1 MIPFKI
7 NKKSLILHQ
16 YIVLISIFSVIFSV
30 YYLTQTNNTFSY
42 FSYDVVYT
50 TKSPIIHYT
59 ICSIFYIIVL
69 IIASSS
75 YMGLP
80 VISLSITYRFLILA
94 YSLNQINNEAIL
106 HFILFIMPQI
116 LIELLLTYVMTY
128 MSLQLTLQT
137 LKLSFIQKSNYNVK
151 YLLNYILNYLLI
163 AIFLIFLSCLI
174 KIYLL

>member
-16 YIVLISIFSVIFSV
+16 YIVIMSIFSIIFST
-30 YYLTQTNNTFSY
+30 YYLAKSNNTFSN

-50 TKSPIIHYT
+50 TQSPIIHYT

-80 VISLSITYRFLILA
+80 VISFTITYRFLILA
-94 YSLNQINNEAIL
+94 YSINQMNNESLL
-106 HFILFIMPQI
+106 HFILFIIPQI
-116 LIELLLTYVMTY
+116 FIELILTYVMTY
-128 MSLQLTLQT
+128 MSLELTLQT

-151 YLLNYILNYLLI
+151 YLLNYILNYILI

-174 KIYLL
+174 KTYLL